1 MIGPFVD
8 DTDGATSETG
18 LTIAN
23 TDIRLSKNGGNMA
36 AKNSGG
42 GTHDENGY
50 YQITLDATDTDTV
63 GRLQISIKVTGALAV
78 WKEAQVLEEDIYD
91 ALFGASAAGFDSN
104 ARVAVGDMASG
115 VIDSDSIAASAL
127 DGKGDWAL
135 ASVLG
140 AVADAA
146 AAGDPTATD
155 TAVAYLKQIV
165 NVLVGSDGV
174 GTFPAEAAPA
184 NAVSFAEVLRAIH
197 ADVTGL
203 NGAAM
208 RGTDGANT
216 TTPPTAAAIADQVWD
231 EATADHTSAGTYGKA
246 VGDGVTAWVTATG
259 FSTHDAAAVA
269 DAVWDEAQADHTSAG
284 SFGLIASEIATLQTS
299 VDDVPTV
306 AEFNARTLAAADYFD
321 PAEDTVSNVTSVVT
335 TTNLTNLPSIPTN
348 WLTASGI
355 EASALDGKGDWNVGK
370 TGYSLVATGA
380 DLVLCDGRTLPNTL
394 EIIAAAVAGR
404 ISGAGTGTETFLG
417 MDEAT
422 TRVVVTVDGSG
433 NRTDIVYS

>member
-1 MIGPFVD
+1 MLYLKQSTASQPIMIGPFVD

-165 NVLVGSDGV
+165 NTLVGSDGV

-208 RGTDGANT
+208 RGTDNAMPATENGSSFTNIPWNSAWDSEVQSEVNDAMVAIHLDHFFSVTYDPASKPGAADALMNEIIENDGGVSRF
-216 TTPPTAAAIADQVWD
+216 TANSLEQAPSGGGGGGD
-231 EATADHTSAGTYGKA
+231 ATLANQTIMITHLTDIKG
-246 VGDGVTAWVTATG
+246 TG
-259 FSTHDAAAVA
+259 FVK
-269 DAVWDEAQADHTSAG
+269 
-284 SFGLIASEIATLQTS
+284 
-299 VDDVPTV
+299 
-306 AEFNARTLAAADYFD
+306 
-321 PAEDTVSNVTSVVT
+321 DTNS
-335 TTNLTNLPSIPTN
+335 LTNLS
-348 WLTASGI
+348 SG
-355 EASALDGKGDWNVGK
+355 SAVNV
-370 TGYSLVATGA
+370 TT
-380 DLVLCDGRTLPNTL
+380 
-394 EIIAAAVAGR
+394 
-404 ISGAGTGTETFLG
+404 
-417 MDEAT
+417 EAT
-422 TRVVVTVDGSG
+422 NITSEND
-433 NRTDIVYS
+433 